1 MIYAF
6 DINKLDVVCKNAKI
20 IILTDSVKYHTA
32 KFKFSEDWDNFSKT
46 AYFIN
51 KSNDK
56 DEKDISVPMF
66 LGGNEDEIFKPD
78 PQAEIQMLKQEL
90 ANYDYIGVKIAM
102 GVATIDDYEE
112 QIAYTEELR
121 AKIRALEGTE

>member
-1 MIYAF
+1 MLAE
-6 DINKLDVVCKNAKI
+6 INGEYVEV
-20 IILTDSVKYHTA
+20 
-32 KFKFSEDWDNFSKT
+32 
-46 AYFIN
+46 
-51 KSNDK
+51 
-56 DEKDISVPMF
+56 
-66 LGGNEDEIFKPD
+66 EDEIYKPD

-102 GVATIDDYEE
+102 GVATTEEYQE

>member
-1 MIYAF
+1 M
-6 DINKLDVVCKNAKI
+6 NKALIDG
-20 IILTDSVKYHTA
+20 KYV
-32 KFKFSEDWDNFSKT
+32 E
-46 AYFIN
+46 
-51 KSNDK
+51 
-56 DEKDISVPMF
+56 V
-66 LGGNEDEIFKPD
+66 EDEILKPD

-102 GVATIDDYEE
+102 GVATTEEYQE

>member
-1 MIYAF
+1 MLAE
-6 DINKLDVVCKNAKI
+6 INGRY
-20 IILTDSVKYHTA
+20 VK
-32 KFKFSEDWDNFSKT
+32 
-46 AYFIN
+46 
-51 KSNDK
+51 
-56 DEKDISVPMF
+56 V
-66 LGGNEDEIFKPD
+66 EDEIYKPD

-102 GVATIDDYEE
+102 GVATTEEYQE